1 MDRRYQDAQDALRSP
16 NCPFRATDQIPTR
29 RLKANPTFTSIEINE
44 TCGDFDVRAH
54 LGLFFLL
61 IDVDRTGSD
70 RSSPALRSGKHKY
83 GFHAC
88 GADPRH
94 LRLRPV
100 LVPPCFLILIA
111 KRRDPN
117 DQPLRRNSSRQIH

>member
-1 MDRRYQDAQDALRSP
+1 MGFGCGNITSSWTVDTKTRIHSQTCTRPQ
-16 NCPFRATDQIPTR
+16 RAADQIPTR
-29 RLKANPTFTSIEINE
+29 RLKANPTFTSLEINE

-83 GFHAC
+83 GFHA
-88 GADPRH
+88 
-94 LRLRPV
+94 
-100 LVPPCFLILIA
+100 
-111 KRRDPN
+111 
-117 DQPLRRNSSRQIH
+117 